1 MRAAGRAQ
9 RTANGGLLV
18 REPRPAD
25 EAALAELLGRVEF
38 TQPGIGAELA
48 HTIAF
53 RHRLEPACGV
63 RASWVAERRRGEVV
77 GVLTAAPPLGWIGSI
92 KMLSP
97 EHRSYVAHHIVEA
110 EAVSIAPQARG
121 RRLGHHLI
129 ETAAAHYTGLGY
141 RLMLGTTTVLS
152 LAPYYRQVGFTV
164 LEPGERIAVADPLGA
179 VLHRPADRHV
189 VQMWK
194 ALHPEVTVVG
204 SQMPDGTPL
213 QLLTQVL
220 VPPPGSPEVV
230 RHDDGS
236 LTICDGGARQTVD
249 ARTAGMMERMYRT
262 PVTEEEVRE
271 GMAEALR
278 YGLEPLMA
286 ARLRKASG
294 YSLPELMGPP
304 RGTGASAGRR

>member
-9 RTANGGLLV
+9 RAANGGLLV

-25 EAALAELLGRVEF
+25 EVALAELLGRVEF
-38 TQPGIGAELA
+38 TQPGVGMEMA
-48 HTIAF
+48 HAVAF

-63 RASWVAERRRGEVV
+63 RASWVVEQRRGEVV

-92 KMLSP
+92 EMLSP
-97 EHRSYVAHHIVEA
+97 EHRSYVAHHIVEL
-110 EAVSIAPQARG
+110 EALSIAPQVRG
-121 RRLGHHLI
+121 CRLGHRLI
-129 ETAAAHYTGLGY
+129 KTAAAHYACLGY
-141 RLMLGTTTVLS
+141 RLMLATTTVLS
-152 LAPYYRQVGFTV
+152 LAPYYRQAGFTV
-164 LEPGERIAVADPLGA
+164 LEPGERIAVADPLGM
-179 VLHRPADRHV
+179 VLHRPAERHV
-189 VQMWK
+189 VQVWK

-204 SQMPDGTPL
+204 NQMPDGTPL

-220 VPPPGSPEVV
+220 VPPADSPEVV

-236 LTICDGGARQTVD
+236 MTFSGGGVHRTMD

-262 PVTEEEVRE
+262 PVTKEEVRE
-271 GMAEALR
+271 GTAEALR
-278 YGLEPLMA
+278 YGFEPLMA

-304 RGTGASAGRR
+304 RGTGTSAGRR

>member
-1 MRAAGRAQ
+1 M
-9 RTANGGLLV
+9 
-18 REPRPAD
+18 
-25 EAALAELLGRVEF
+25 VEF
-38 TQPGIGAELA
+38 TQPRVGVEMA
-48 HTIAF
+48 HAVAF

-63 RASWVAERRRGEVV
+63 RASWVVERRRGEVV

-92 KMLSP
+92 EMLSP
-97 EHRSYVAHHIVEA
+97 QHRSYVAHHIVEV
-110 EAVSIAPQARG
+110 EALSIAPQVRG
-121 RRLGHHLI
+121 CRLGHRLI
-129 ETAAAHYTGLGY
+129 ETATAHYTGLGY

-152 LAPYYRQVGFTV
+152 LVPYYRQAGLTV
-164 LEPGERIAVADPLGA
+164 LEPGERIAVADPLGM
-179 VLHRPADRHV
+179 VLHRPAERHV

-194 ALHPEVTVVG
+194 ALHAEVTVVG

-220 VPPPGSPEVV
+220 VPPAGSPEVV

-236 LTICDGGARQTVD
+236 VTISGAGVCQTMD

-262 PVTEEEVRE
+262 PVTEAEARE

-278 YGLEPLMA
+278 YGFEPLIA

-294 YSLPELMGPP
+294 YSLPELMGLP
-304 RGTGASAGRR
+304 RGAGTLAGRR